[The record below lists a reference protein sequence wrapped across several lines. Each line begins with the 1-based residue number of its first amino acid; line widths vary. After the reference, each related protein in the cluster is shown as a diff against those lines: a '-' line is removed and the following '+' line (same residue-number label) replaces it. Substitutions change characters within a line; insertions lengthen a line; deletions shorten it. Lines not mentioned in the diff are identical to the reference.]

1 MTEEEILEYSKIYKK
16 HQKRLSF
23 IIMIIIIA
31 MGIILIGLGLF
42 IAIYFKET
50 FMIVAGIIMAIL
62 GGFDIPLIT
71 FLSALYGL
79 SNIIRLSGLKYTFT
93 NQKLEP
99 DAQERE
105 WLSVKFK
112 DE

>member
-23 IIMIIIIA
+23 IIMIIIIV

-62 GGFDIPLIT
+62 GGFDIPLIISFNKKT
-71 FLSALYGL
+71 QIRIDKMTEIEAAKRYCKIYGI
-79 SNIIRLSGLKYTFT
+79 NK
-93 NQKLEP
+93 
-99 DAQERE
+99 
-105 WLSVKFK
+105 
-112 DE
+112 